1 MRHPCSFLDYIDFS
15 VDLSE
20 LIKIYHEKN
29 ICYKIHKI
37 LMERVKKLLTVRD
50 RRDIVI
56 DTCEQ
61 GLFSAA
67 RIRCPGADPSACGT
81 QGGSSRTS
89 TVPSGRVFAPFGAGS
104 RL

>member
-56 DTCEQ
+56 DTCEK
-61 GLFSAA
+61 GLFSAV
-67 RIRCPGADPSACGT
+67 RIRCS
-81 QGGSSRTS
+81 GSGPLHLIQATGRQQPVS
-89 TVPSGRVFAPFGAGS
+89 TVFSGRYHA
-104 RL
+104 L

>member
-50 RRDIVI
+50 RRDIVV
-56 DTCEQ
+56 DTCEK

-67 RIRCPGADPSACGT
+67 RIRCPG
-81 QGGSSRTS
+81 GGPLYLRDT
-89 TVPSGRVFAPFGAGS
+89 GRQQPDIHRGFGAQLRPWRWIS
-104 RL
+104 A